1 MMVICPKVL
10 FKKKWS
16 SNTILFLFF
25 IEKQNSLYTFR
36 IDFLYMLCVY
46 SDYMVFELILETTRR
61 VYPLH

>member
-1 MMVICPKVL
+1 MMVICLKVL

-36 IDFLYMLCVY
+36 IDFLYVMCIFWLY
-46 SDYMVFELILETTRR
+46 GFLIDSGDD
-61 VYPLH
+61 

>member
-16 SNTILFLFF
+16 WNTILFLFF

-46 SDYMVFELILETTRR
+46 SDYMVF
-61 VYPLH
+61 

>member
-25 IEKQNSLYTFR
+25 IEKQNSLYTSR
-36 IDFLYMLCVY
+36 IDFLYVNMCIFWLY
-46 SDYMVFELILETTRR
+46 GFLIDSGDD
-61 VYPLH
+61 

>member
-1 MMVICPKVL
+1 MMVICQKVL

-46 SDYMVFELILETTRR
+46 SDYMVF
-61 VYPLH
+61 

>member
-36 IDFLYMLCVY
+36 IDFLYVMCIFWLHG
-46 SDYMVFELILETTRR
+46 FLIDSGDD
-61 VYPLH
+61 